1 MNAFSTN
8 RLTARDVAV
17 LVNVYHYRYLSLPQI
32 EALHFPSQR
41 IAYRRLQALLDGKYL
56 KAFTVTGMSGRVFY
70 LDTYGAAVV
79 ADSMQVDID
88 DLQWNREMRAP
99 KDYYFLRH
107 FMAINDFR
115 IALTLACQNTPI
127 TLLGFIP
134 EYIGEKT
141 DKGNVKKY
149 LRDNVSD
156 IADSAK
162 QISHT
167 PDAAFAL
174 EKGGN
179 AALFFVEIDRG
190 VETVNDPK
198 KGVLKSIVF
207 YLNYWVQGK
216 FNRYEQDFGKEFK
229 TFRALLVTSSPK
241 RLQNIR
247 NSVTKYPFPK
257 KQAKRF
263 LWGATHVTKE
273 TIFSPVWQSLDANDE
288 TLYKI
293 G

>member
-1 MNAFSTN
+1 
-8 RLTARDVAV
+8 V
-17 LVNVYHYRYLSLPQI
+17 
-32 EALHFPSQR
+32 
-41 IAYRRLQALLDGKYL
+41 
-56 KAFTVTGMSGRVFY
+56 
-70 LDTYGAAVV
+70 
-79 ADSMQVDID
+79 
-88 DLQWNREMRAP
+88 
-99 KDYYFLRH
+99 
-107 FMAINDFR
+107 
-115 IALTLACQNTPI
+115 TLACRNTPI

-149 LRDNVSD
+149 LRDNVNDISD
-156 IADSAK
+156 SLK

-174 EKGGN
+174 EKDGN

-190 VETVNDPK
+190 VETVSDPQ

-207 YLNYWVQGK
+207 YLNYFVAGK
-216 FNRYEQDFGKEFK
+216 FNRYEQDFKREFK
-229 TFRALLVTSSPK
+229 TFRSLLVTSSPK

-247 NSVTKYPFPK
+247 KAATTYQFPK
-257 KQAKRF
+257 KQVKRF
-263 LWGATHVTKE
+263 LWGATDIDKN

-288 TLYKI
+288 TRYKI

>member
-1 MNAFSTN
+1 MKTILTN
-8 RLTARDVAV
+8 RDVAV
-17 LVNVYHYRYLSLPQI
+17 LVDVYQFRYLSASQV

-41 IAYRRLQALLDGKYL
+41 TAYRRLQTLRDGKYL
-56 KAFTVTGMSGRVFY
+56 KAFTVQRVSGRIFH

-79 ADSMQVDID
+79 AESMQVDID

-115 IALTLACQNTPI
+115 IALTLACQNTAI
-127 TLLGFIP
+127 SLLGFIP

-156 IADSAK
+156 ITDSLK

-174 EKGGN
+174 EKDGN
-179 AALFFVEIDRG
+179 AAILLANPKPSHSRLIEAKHPFRFVILAPLPDKASKRQSARSAFELGGVHQTRPPGDRH
-190 VETVNDPK
+190 
-198 KGVLKSIVF
+198 
-207 YLNYWVQGK
+207 
-216 FNRYEQDFGKEFK
+216 
-229 TFRALLVTSSPK
+229 SSPPQWRHAVNVSCLTPDNGCAASQ
-241 RLQNIR
+241 RLSR
-247 NSVTKYPFPK
+247 P
-257 KQAKRF
+257 AKSSLPLRP
-263 LWGATHVTKE
+263 GAHTGVGPRHSQT
-273 TIFSPVWQSLDANDE
+273 
-288 TLYKI
+288 TLEPP
-293 G
+293 

>member
-1 MNAFSTN
+1 MKTILTN
-8 RLTARDVAV
+8 RDVAV
-17 LVNVYHYRYLSLPQI
+17 LVDVYKFRYLSAAQVK
-32 EALHFPSQR
+32 ALHFPSQR
-41 IAYRRLQALLDGKYL
+41 TAYRRLQTLREGKYL
-56 KAFTVTGMSGRVFY
+56 KAFTVQGVPGRIFH

-79 ADSMQVDID
+79 AQSLQVDID

-115 IALTLACQNTPI
+115 IALTLACQSTSI
-127 TLLGFIP
+127 SLLGFIP

-156 IADSAK
+156 ISDSLK

-174 EKGGN
+174 EKDGSS
-179 AALFFVEIDRG
+179 ALFFVEIDRG
-190 VETVNDPK
+190 VETVSDPQ

-207 YLNYWVQGK
+207 YLNYFVAGK
-216 FNRYEQDFGKEFK
+216 FNRYEQDFKREFK
-229 TFRALLVTSSPK
+229 TFRSLLITSSQK

-247 NSVTKYPFPK
+247 KAATTYQFPK
-257 KQAKRF
+257 QQAKRF
-263 LWGATHVTKE
+263 LWGATDIDKN
-273 TIFSPVWQSLDANDE
+273 TIFSPVWQSLDATDE
-288 TLYKI
+288 TRYKI

>member
-1 MNAFSTN
+1 MKTILTN
-8 RLTARDVAV
+8 RDVAV
-17 LVNVYHYRYLSLPQI
+17 LVDVYTFRYLSAAQV

-41 IAYRRLQALLDGKYL
+41 TAYRRLQTLRDGKYL
-56 KAFTVTGMSGRVFY
+56 KAFTVQGVSGRIFH
-70 LDTYGAAVV
+70 LATYGAAVV
-79 ADSMQVDID
+79 AQFMQVDID

-115 IALTLACQNTPI
+115 IALTLACQKTSI
-127 TLLGFIP
+127 SLLGFIP

-149 LRDNVSD
+149 LRDNVND
-156 IADSAK
+156 ISNSLK

-174 EKGGN
+174 EKDGN

-190 VETVNDPK
+190 VETVSDPQ

-207 YLNYWVQGK
+207 YLNYFVAGK
-216 FNRYEQDFGKEFK
+216 FNRYEQDFNREFK
-229 TFRALLVTSSPK
+229 TFRSLLVTNSPK

-247 NSVTKYPFPK
+247 KAATTYQFPK
-257 KQAKRF
+257 QQAKRF
-263 LWGATHVTKE
+263 LWGATDIDKN

-288 TLYKI
+288 TRYKI